1 MLDYFTFASE
11 DAKQYGVDGAIMLHH
26 IRYWVAKNE
35 ANDRNFHEG
44 KYWTYNSQQAFA
56 KLFPFWTA
64 RKIGRLLTK
73 LEDEGAIVSG
83 NFNDKRYDRTK
94 WFTLTNAIDNLSSMH
109 MSNMTNG
116 YVKNDSTI
124 PDNYQETKQNTTH
137 IVLPFD
143 SDLFKESW
151 TLWKKYKK
159 EEHKFGYKSAVS
171 EQAALKKLS
180 NLSNNNEQDAIEL
193 IEHAIAQGWKGF
205 YNNRTSTKN
214 KTFDQEKFFNHIESL

>member
-1 MLDYFTFASE
+1 MIDYFTFATE
-11 DAKQYGVDGAIMLHH
+11 DANRYGVDGAIMLHH

-35 ANDRNFHEG
+35 ANDRNFHDER
-44 KYWTYNSQQAFA
+44 YWTYNSQSAFA

-73 LEDEGAIVSG
+73 LEEEGAIVSG

-94 WFTLTNAIDNLSSMH
+94 WFTLTNAIDNYGSLH
-109 MSNMTNG
+109 MSKMTNG
-116 YVKNDSTI
+116 LVKSDSPI
-124 PDNYQETKQNTTH
+124 PDNYQDTNQSITH
-137 IVLPFD
+137 IVMPFD

-205 YNNRTSTKN
+205 YTNGIRSKG
-214 KTFDQEKFFNHIESL
+214 KDFDAEKYRAYIDTL